1 MVWRQLLHFHVLQVI
16 LFFAF
21 TLSSHLSLCLA
32 HFLCAL
38 IGLCDDLGL
47 SILSYTDSE
56 PTKNNGSS
64 PGYLQEGLDY
74 SFHGQNFS
82 I

>member
-1 MVWRQLLHFHVLQVI
+1 MKAVTTFSCFAGHFIFCLYFEFSFKLVSGP
-16 LFFAF
+16 F
-21 TLSSHLSLCLA
+21 SLCSD
-32 HFLCAL
+32 
-38 IGLCDDLGL
+38 GLCDDLGL